1 MRLIIYT
8 GKGGTGKT
16 VTSCCTAIKLAEK
29 EYRTLVV
36 SSDPAHTLGDAFKLS
51 DHNKQDSIESN
62 KQDSI
67 ESSQMRKIS
76 PNLHALQVDPI
87 IEIKEQYSDI
97 LTYMASIFS
106 SRGVDEPLA
115 YEIAMMPGMT
125 QLFSLLK
132 IEQLIRTKAYDVIV
146 LDMPASGEA
155 LRYLYFPK
163 LAGTIGRKLTGLMG
177 AFSGFSKMFQ
187 AFSGVSLPN
196 GVFGYE
202 QELFGRLDILSDIIR
217 DNNVTSLRL
226 VANPDSFS
234 IENAKRAL
242 MSASLYGINVDL
254 AVVNKI
260 IPASTLGKN
269 SSEYFTKLT
278 EFQQSKLEEARANF
292 YPLPI
297 KEVPLHSVEL
307 AGVEM
312 LRSNANLM
320 FGDSDPADIY
330 YQGKPF
336 SIVQQDSNRLQ
347 FAVKVPFTTEKD
359 LEITRFGS
367 EVILKIRSAT
377 GYIVNVI
384 PLPVITYNM
393 EILEATVNNN
403 VLDIIFEK
411 N

>member
-1 MRLIIYT
+1 MRLIIHT

-16 VTSCCTAIKLAEK
+16 VISCSTAIKLAEK
-29 EYRTLVV
+29 KYRTLVV
-36 SSDPAHTLGDAFKLS
+36 SSDPAHTLSDAFKLTNTTKY
-51 DHNKQDSIESN
+51 DNIEP
-62 KQDSI
+62 I
-67 ESSQMRKIS
+67 QMREIV

-97 LTYMASIFS
+97 LSYMASIFS

-132 IEQLIRTKAYDVIV
+132 IEELIRTKSYDAIV

-163 LAGTIGRKLTGLMG
+163 LVGSIGRKLTGLMG

-187 AFSGVSLPN
+187 AFSGISLPN
-196 GVFGYE
+196 RVFQYE
-202 QELFGRLDILSDIIR
+202 QELFDRLDILSDIIKN
-217 DNNVTSLRL
+217 NNVTSLRL

-254 AVVNKI
+254 AIVNKI
-260 IPASTLGKN
+260 MPNTTVSKDSN
-269 SSEYFTKLT
+269 EYFKKLT
-278 EFQQSKLEEARANF
+278 EFQHSMLEEAKANF
-292 YPLPI
+292 YPLSI
-297 KEVPLHSVEL
+297 KEVPLHSGEL
-307 AGVEM
+307 AGIEM

-320 FGDSDPADIY
+320 FREDENPADIY

-336 SIVQQDSNRLQ
+336 SIIQQDANRLH
-347 FAVKVPFTTEKD
+347 FTIKVPLTEEKD
-359 LEITRFGS
+359 LDITRFGS
-367 EVILKIRSAT
+367 EVIIKIRSAT
-377 GYIVNVI
+377 GYLVNVI
-384 PLPVITYNM
+384 PLPMITYNM
-393 EILEATVNNN
+393 EMSQANLDNN
-403 VLDIIFEK
+403 VLNIIFEK
-411 N
+411 KF

>member
-1 MRLIIYT
+1 MRLIIHT

-29 EYRTLVV
+29 KYKTLVV
-36 SSDPAHTLGDAFKLS
+36 SSDPAHTLSDAFRLS
-51 DHNKQDSIESN
+51 NSDKHDNIEPT
-62 KQDSI
+62 QRREI
-67 ESSQMRKIS
+67 L

-87 IEIKEQYSDI
+87 IEIKEQYSEI
-97 LTYMASIFS
+97 LSYMASIFS
-106 SRGVDEPLA
+106 SRGVDQPLA

-132 IEQLIRTKAYDVIV
+132 IEQLIRTKSYDVIV

-163 LAGTIGRKLTGLMG
+163 LVGSIGRKLTGLMG

-196 GVFGYE
+196 GVFQYE
-202 QELFGRLDILSDIIR
+202 RELFDRLDILSDIIR

-254 AVVNKI
+254 AIVNKI
-260 IPASTLGKN
+260 MPTTTVGKDSN
-269 SSEYFTKLT
+269 EFFTRLT
-278 EFQQSKLEEARANF
+278 EFQHSKIEEAKSF
-292 YPLPI
+292 YPLSI
-297 KEVPLHSVEL
+297 KEIPLHSGEL
-307 AGVEM
+307 AGIEM
-312 LRSNANLM
+312 LRSNADLM
-320 FGDSDPADIY
+320 FRDDEDPADIY

-336 SIVQQDSNRLQ
+336 SIIQQDSNRLH
-347 FAVKVPFTTEKD
+347 FTVKVPFTAVKD
-359 LEITRFGS
+359 LNITRFGS
-367 EVILKIRSAT
+367 EVIIKIRSAT
-377 GYIVNVI
+377 GYLINVI
-384 PLPVITYNM
+384 PLPMITYNM
-393 EILEATVNNN
+393 EMVQANLDNN
-403 VLDIIFEK
+403 VLNIIFEK
-411 N
+411 KF